1 MNPQLV
7 MIHFGELATKGKN
20 RRNFV
25 DTLVT
30 NIRHRFLEVEVKI
43 TVTHDHIY
51 LRFHDFKDEFIEV
64 LQEISGIHAFSLIL
78 QVPTDTESLINT
90 AKLVLETQQGQTF
103 KVITKRRDKAYPLNS
118 DQINRL
124 IAGHILR
131 NTKWKVD
138 VHQPDFPLKITIDRE
153 SADFTL
159 ATYPGLGGY
168 PLGAVG
174 KALHLLSGGID
185 SPVAA
190 YFMIR
195 RGISLEMIHFA
206 APPYTQAA
214 VIDKIKDLCRI
225 LNRYQPRIKL
235 HIVPFTELQL
245 AIYQHA
251 TVGYPITIMRRMM
264 YRIAEGFARRNRLVM
279 LSTGE
284 SLGQVSS
291 QTPESLAVINDV
303 TNLPIIRPLAC
314 MDKIAIIEMA
324 NRIGTYETSILPFDD
339 CCTIFAPVKPKTKPR
354 LREVEIIE
362 AKWDYQAQI
371 EACLNKVETI
381 TIAAFEKKSEYL

>member
-20 RRNFV
+20 RRSFV

-30 NIRHRFLEVEVKI
+30 NIRHRLQEDDVKI
-43 TVTHDHIY
+43 NVTHDHIY
-51 LRFHDFKDEFIEV
+51 LHFQDFQDKFIAV
-64 LQEISGIHAFSLIL
+64 LQDIAGIHAFSLIL
-78 QVPTDTESLINT
+78 QVPTDEETLRQT
-90 AKLVLETQQGQTF
+90 ALQVIKKQTGKTF

-124 IAGHILR
+124 LASQILK
-131 NTKWKVD
+131 NTDWKVD
-138 VHQPDFPLKITIDRE
+138 VHQPDFSLKVTIDRS
-153 SADFTL
+153 SADFVL

-174 KALHLLSGGID
+174 KSLHLLSGGID

-190 YFMIR
+190 YYMIR

-214 VIDKIKDLCRI
+214 VIDKIKTLCRI

-235 HIVPFTELQL
+235 HIIPFTELQL
-245 AIYQHA
+245 AIYQHSSI
-251 TVGYPITIMRRMM
+251 GYPITVMRRMM
-264 YRIAEGFARRNRLVM
+264 YRIASAFSKRKKIPM

-303 TNLPIIRPLAC
+303 TNIPIIRPLAC
-314 MDKIAIIEMA
+314 LDKISIIA
-324 NRIGTYETSILPFDD
+324 TAKDIGTYETSIMPFDD

-354 LREVEIIE
+354 LHEVEFIE
-362 AKWDYQAQI
+362 AKWDYQTQI
-371 EACLNKVETI
+371 EECLEKVETFTI
-381 TIAAFEKKSEYL
+381 TSEEQKSEYL